1 MISLMLRSI
10 IFKVVKSAFNNKSVH
25 TVFATSTHQTQE
37 HTLNPIISVDGKI
50 SKATILIVDDNP
62 NNVQLLKAVMTMRG
76 FDVLVAKNGLHALE
90 TVQNDL
96 PDLILLDIMM
106 PEMDGFE
113 ACRKLKENHETSH
126 IPIIFLTAKSHI
138 DDIMKG
144 FELGAVDYITKPFSS
159 NELVARVEIHL
170 KLKLSQ
176 ETVIKQRNELREMV
190 QILCHDLSNPLGAVI
205 SSFELAEY
213 DPEYLNQNKSL
224 ILSYVRRQYEIIGL
238 VRELRAVAEDK
249 TVFNLIPVDVTIA
262 VQESI
267 ETLEYQLV
275 RKNISVELSL
285 EENISVLAERVSLI
299 NSVLNNLLTNAIKF
313 SYPDSAISISSRKI
327 NNVVQITITDNGMGI
342 PQELK
347 EKIYAIDRRNTRFGT
362 MGEKGTGFG
371 LPLVKKFVTEYGGN
385 IEISSKDEVSHPQD
399 HGTCIIMSLIAAV

>member
-1 MISLMLRSI
+1 
-10 IFKVVKSAFNNKSVH
+10 
-25 TVFATSTHQTQE
+25 
-37 HTLNPIISVDGKI
+37 LNPIISVDGKI
-50 SKATILIVDDNP
+50 TRATILIVDDNP
-62 NNVQLLKAVMTMRG
+62 NNVQLLNAVMTMRG
-76 FDVLVAKNGLHALE
+76 FDVLVAKNGLQAIE
-90 TVQNDL
+90 TVKSAL

-113 ACRKLKENHETSH
+113 ACQKLKECPSTKN

-176 ETVIKQRNELREMV
+176 ETVIRQRNELREMI

-213 DPEYLNQNKSL
+213 DPDYLNQNKRM
-224 ILSYVRRQYEIIGL
+224 ILDYVRRQYEIIGL
-238 VRELRAVAEDK
+238 VRELRSIAEEKAV
-249 TVFNLIPVDVTIA
+249 FSLIPVDVAKAIY
-262 VQESI
+262 ESI
-267 ETLEYQLV
+267 QTLQYQLD
-275 RKNISVELSL
+275 RKNIRVVMTL
-285 EENISVLAERVSLI
+285 EEDTHVLAEKVSLV

-313 SYPDSAISISSRKI
+313 SYPGSIITMTCERK
-327 NNVVQITITDNGMGI
+327 NGNVVITIMDKGIGI
-342 PQELK
+342 PDNLLD
-347 EKIYAIDRRNTRFGT
+347 KIYAIDRRNTRFGT

-371 LPLVKKFVTEYGGN
+371 IPLVKKFVSEYGGS
-385 IEISSKDEVSHPQD
+385 IDIASKDENSFPQD
-399 HGTCIIMSLIAAV
+399 HGTCITLTLKNAVNP

>member
-1 MISLMLRSI
+1 MNPLIS
-10 IFKVVKSAFNNKSVH
+10 A
-25 TVFATSTHQTQE
+25 E
-37 HTLNPIISVDGKI
+37 GKI

-76 FDVLVAKNGLHALE
+76 FNVLVAKNGLHALE
-90 TVQNDL
+90 TVKTDI

-113 ACRKLKENHETSH
+113 ACQKLKESPATAN

-170 KLKLSQ
+170 KLKFSQ
-176 ETVIKQRNELREMV
+176 ETVIRQRNELREMV

-205 SSFELAEY
+205 SSFELSEY
-213 DPEYLNQNKSL
+213 DPAYLDQNKHL

-238 VRELRAVAEDK
+238 VRELRAIAEK
-249 TVFNLIPVDVTIA
+249 KSVFNLIPVNVTKA
-262 VQESI
+262 VNESI
-267 ETLEYQLV
+267 ETLQYQLT
-275 RKNISVELSL
+275 RKNIKAVVSL
-285 EENISVLAERVSLI
+285 EENTYVLAEKVSLI

-313 SYPDSAISISSRKI
+313 SYPDSVITVSSQKKNGKI
-327 NNVVQITITDNGMGI
+327 LITISDKGMGI
-342 PQELK
+342 PNDLK
-347 EKIYAIDRRNTRFGT
+347 NKIYAIDRRNTRFGT

-371 LPLVKKFVTEYGGN
+371 MPLVKKFVTEYGGT
-385 IEISSKDEVSHPQD
+385 IDITSKDENEHPQD
-399 HGTCIIMSLIAAV
+399 HGTLITLSLRSAAAIL

>member
-1 MISLMLRSI
+1 
-10 IFKVVKSAFNNKSVH
+10 
-25 TVFATSTHQTQE
+25 
-37 HTLNPIISVDGKI
+37 LNPIISVEGKI

-90 TVQNDL
+90 TVKTAL

-113 ACRKLKENHETSH
+113 ACQKLKESPATTN

-170 KLKLSQ
+170 KLKFSQ
-176 ETVIKQRNELREMV
+176 ETVIRQRNELREMV

-205 SSFELAEY
+205 SSFELSEY
-213 DPEYLNQNKSL
+213 DPAYLDQNKHL

-238 VRELRAVAEDK
+238 VRELRAIAEEK
-249 TVFNLIPVDVTIA
+249 SVFSLIPVDVTKAIN
-262 VQESI
+262 ESI
-267 ETLEYQLV
+267 ETLQYQLA
-275 RKNISVELSL
+275 RKNIKAVVSL
-285 EENISVLAERVSLI
+285 EENTYVLAEKVSLI

-313 SYPDSAISISSRKI
+313 SYPDSIITVASQKKNGKVLISISDK
-327 NNVVQITITDNGMGI
+327 GMGM
-342 PQELK
+342 PNDLK
-347 EKIYAIDRRNTRFGT
+347 NKIYAIDRRNTRFGT

-371 LPLVKKFVTEYGGN
+371 MPLVKKFVTEYGGT
-385 IEISSKDEVSHPQD
+385 IDITSKDENDHPQD
-399 HGTCIIMSLIAAV
+399 HGTLITLSLRAAIL

>member
-1 MISLMLRSI
+1 M
-10 IFKVVKSAFNNKSVH
+10 
-25 TVFATSTHQTQE
+25 
-37 HTLNPIISVDGKI
+37 NPIISVDGKI

-90 TVQNDL
+90 TVKEEL
-96 PDLILLDIMM
+96 PDIILLDIMM

-113 ACRKLKENHETSH
+113 ACQKLKESPTTKN

-170 KLKLSQ
+170 KLKFSQ
-176 ETVIKQRNELREMV
+176 ETVIRQRNELREMV

-205 SSFELAEY
+205 SSFELSEY
-213 DPEYLNQNKSL
+213 DPSYLDKNKHL
-224 ILSYVRRQYEIIGL
+224 ILSYIRKQYEIIGL
-238 VRELRAVAEDK
+238 VRELRSIAEEK
-249 TVFNLIPVDVTIA
+249 SVFNLTPVDVTKA
-262 VQESI
+262 VNESI
-267 ETLEYQLV
+267 ETLQYQLS
-275 RKNISVELSL
+275 RKNIKAVVSL
-285 EENISVLAERVSLI
+285 EEKTYVLAEKVSLI

-313 SYPDSAISISSRKI
+313 SYPDSIITVTSQKKNGKVLVSISDK
-327 NNVVQITITDNGMGI
+327 GMGI
-342 PQELK
+342 PNDLK
-347 EKIYAIDRRNTRFGT
+347 NKIYSIDRRNTRFGT

-371 LPLVKKFVTEYGGN
+371 MPLVKKFVTEYGGT
-385 IEISSKDEVSHPQD
+385 IDIDSRDENEHPQD
-399 HGTCIIMSLIAAV
+399 HGTLITLSLLSATIP

>member
-1 MISLMLRSI
+1 M
-10 IFKVVKSAFNNKSVH
+10 
-25 TVFATSTHQTQE
+25 
-37 HTLNPIISVDGKI
+37 NPIISVDGKI

-90 TVQNDL
+90 TVKAEL
-96 PDLILLDIMM
+96 PDIILLDIMM

-113 ACRKLKENHETSH
+113 ACQKLKESPTTKN

-170 KLKLSQ
+170 KLKFSQ
-176 ETVIKQRNELREMV
+176 ETVIRQRNELREMV

-205 SSFELAEY
+205 SSFELSEY
-213 DPEYLNQNKSL
+213 DPSYLDKNKQL
-224 ILSYVRRQYEIIGL
+224 ILSYIRKQYEIIGL
-238 VRELRAVAEDK
+238 VRELRSIAEEK
-249 TVFNLIPVDVTIA
+249 SVFNLTPVDVTKA
-262 VQESI
+262 VNESI
-267 ETLEYQLV
+267 ETLQYQLS
-275 RKNISVELSL
+275 RKNIKAVVSL
-285 EENISVLAERVSLI
+285 EEKTYVLAEKVSLI

-313 SYPDSAISISSRKI
+313 SYPDSIITVASQKKNGKVLVSISDK
-327 NNVVQITITDNGMGI
+327 GMGI
-342 PQELK
+342 PNDLK
-347 EKIYAIDRRNTRFGT
+347 NKIYSIDRRNTRFGT

-371 LPLVKKFVTEYGGN
+371 MPLVKKFVTEYGGT
-385 IEISSKDEVSHPQD
+385 IDIDSRDENEHPQD
-399 HGTCIIMSLIAAV
+399 HGTLITLSLLSATIP

>member
-1 MISLMLRSI
+1 
-10 IFKVVKSAFNNKSVH
+10 
-25 TVFATSTHQTQE
+25 
-37 HTLNPIISVDGKI
+37 LNPIISVDGKI

-62 NNVQLLKAVMTMRG
+62 NNVQLLKAVMNMRG
-76 FDVLVAKNGLHALE
+76 FDVLVAKNGIHALE
-90 TVQNDL
+90 TVKTDL

-113 ACRKLKENHETSH
+113 ACQKLKECPSTKN

-170 KLKLSQ
+170 KLKFSQ
-176 ETVIKQRNELREMV
+176 ETVIRQRNELREMV

-205 SSFELAEY
+205 SSFELSEY
-213 DPEYLNQNKSL
+213 DPSYLDQNKHL

-238 VRELRAVAEDK
+238 VRELRSIAEDK
-249 TVFNLIPVDVTIA
+249 SVFNLIPVDVTKA
-262 VQESI
+262 VNESI
-267 ETLEYQLV
+267 ETLQYQMT
-275 RKNISVELSL
+275 RKNIKAVVSL
-285 EENISVLAERVSLI
+285 EENTYVLAEKVSLI

-313 SYPDSAISISSRKI
+313 SYPDSVITVASQKKDGKVLISISDK
-327 NNVVQITITDNGMGI
+327 GMGI
-342 PQELK
+342 PGDLK
-347 EKIYAIDRRNTRFGT
+347 NKIYAIDRRNTRFGT

-371 LPLVKKFVTEYGGN
+371 MPLVKKFVTEYGGD
-385 IEISSKDEVSHPQD
+385 IEITSKDENEHPHD
-399 HGTCIIMSLIAAV
+399 HGTLITLSLISASIP

>member
-1 MISLMLRSI
+1 M
-10 IFKVVKSAFNNKSVH
+10 
-25 TVFATSTHQTQE
+25 
-37 HTLNPIISVDGKI
+37 NPIISVDGKI

-62 NNVQLLKAVMTMRG
+62 NNVQLLKAVMNMRG
-76 FDVLVAKNGLHALE
+76 FDVLVAKNGIHALE
-90 TVQNDL
+90 TVKTDL

-113 ACRKLKENHETSH
+113 ACQKLKECPSTKN

-170 KLKLSQ
+170 KLKFSQ
-176 ETVIKQRNELREMV
+176 ETVIRQRNELREMV

-205 SSFELAEY
+205 SSFELSEY
-213 DPEYLNQNKSL
+213 DPSYLDQNKHL

-238 VRELRAVAEDK
+238 VRELRSIAEDK
-249 TVFNLIPVDVTIA
+249 SVFNLIPVDVTKA
-262 VQESI
+262 VNESI
-267 ETLEYQLV
+267 ETLQYQMT
-275 RKNISVELSL
+275 RKNIKAVVSL
-285 EENISVLAERVSLI
+285 EENTYVLAEKVSLI

-313 SYPDSAISISSRKI
+313 SYPDSVITVASQKKDGKVLISISDK
-327 NNVVQITITDNGMGI
+327 GMGI
-342 PQELK
+342 PGDLK
-347 EKIYAIDRRNTRFGT
+347 NKIYAIDRRNTRFGT

-371 LPLVKKFVTEYGGN
+371 MPLVKKFVTEYGGD
-385 IEISSKDEVSHPQD
+385 IEITSKDENEHPQD
-399 HGTCIIMSLIAAV
+399 HGTLITLSLISASIP

>member
-1 MISLMLRSI
+1 M
-10 IFKVVKSAFNNKSVH
+10 
-25 TVFATSTHQTQE
+25 
-37 HTLNPIISVDGKI
+37 NPIISVDGKI

-90 TVQNDL
+90 TVKAEL
-96 PDLILLDIMM
+96 PDIILLDIMM

-113 ACRKLKENHETSH
+113 ACQKLKESPATKN

-170 KLKLSQ
+170 KLKFSQ
-176 ETVIKQRNELREMV
+176 ETVIRQRNELREMV

-205 SSFELAEY
+205 SSFELSEY
-213 DPEYLNQNKSL
+213 DPSYLDKNKQL
-224 ILSYVRRQYEIIGL
+224 ILSYIRKQYEIIGL
-238 VRELRAVAEDK
+238 VRELRSIAEEK
-249 TVFNLIPVDVTIA
+249 SVFNLTPVDVTKA
-262 VQESI
+262 VNESI
-267 ETLEYQLV
+267 ETLQYQLS
-275 RKNISVELSL
+275 RKNIKAVVSL
-285 EENISVLAERVSLI
+285 EEKTYVLAEKVSLI

-313 SYPDSAISISSRKI
+313 SYPDSIITVASQKKNGKVLVSISDK
-327 NNVVQITITDNGMGI
+327 GMGI
-342 PQELK
+342 PIDLK
-347 EKIYAIDRRNTRFGT
+347 NKIYSIDRRNTRFGT

-371 LPLVKKFVTEYGGN
+371 MPLVKKFVTEYGGT
-385 IEISSKDEVSHPQD
+385 IDIDSRDENEYPQD
-399 HGTCIIMSLIAAV
+399 HGTLITLSLLSATIP

>member
-1 MISLMLRSI
+1 
-10 IFKVVKSAFNNKSVH
+10 
-25 TVFATSTHQTQE
+25 
-37 HTLNPIISVDGKI
+37 LNPLISAEGKI

-76 FDVLVAKNGLHALE
+76 FNVLVAKNGLHALE
-90 TVQNDL
+90 TVKTDI

-113 ACRKLKENHETSH
+113 ACQKLKESPATAN

-170 KLKLSQ
+170 KLKFSQ
-176 ETVIKQRNELREMV
+176 ETVIRQRNELREMV

-205 SSFELAEY
+205 SSFELSEY
-213 DPEYLNQNKSL
+213 DPAYLDQNKHL

-238 VRELRAVAEDK
+238 VRELRAIAEK
-249 TVFNLIPVDVTIA
+249 KSVFNLIPVNVTKA
-262 VQESI
+262 VNESI
-267 ETLEYQLV
+267 ETLQYQLT
-275 RKNISVELSL
+275 RKNIKAVVSL
-285 EENISVLAERVSLI
+285 EENTYVLAEKVSLI

-313 SYPDSAISISSRKI
+313 SYPDSVITVSSQKKNGKI
-327 NNVVQITITDNGMGI
+327 LITISDKGMGI
-342 PQELK
+342 PNDLK
-347 EKIYAIDRRNTRFGT
+347 NKIYAIDRRNTRFGT

-371 LPLVKKFVTEYGGN
+371 MPLVKKFVTEYGGT
-385 IEISSKDEVSHPQD
+385 IDITSKDENEHPQD
-399 HGTCIIMSLIAAV
+399 HGTLITLSLRSAAAIL

>member
-1 MISLMLRSI
+1 
-10 IFKVVKSAFNNKSVH
+10 
-25 TVFATSTHQTQE
+25 
-37 HTLNPIISVDGKI
+37 LNPIISVEGKI

-90 TVQNDL
+90 TVKTDL

-113 ACRKLKENHETSH
+113 ACQKLKESPTTTN

-170 KLKLSQ
+170 KLKFSQ
-176 ETVIKQRNELREMV
+176 ETVIRQRNELREMV

-205 SSFELAEY
+205 SSFELSEY
-213 DPEYLNQNKSL
+213 DPAYLDQNKHL

-238 VRELRAVAEDK
+238 VRELRAIAEEK
-249 TVFNLIPVDVTIA
+249 SVFSLSPVDVTKA
-262 VQESI
+262 VNESI
-267 ETLEYQLV
+267 ETLQYQLA
-275 RKNISVELSL
+275 RKNIKAVVSL
-285 EENISVLAERVSLI
+285 EKNTYVLAEKVSLI

-313 SYPDSAISISSRKI
+313 SYPDSIITVASQKKNGKVLISISDK
-327 NNVVQITITDNGMGI
+327 GMGM
-342 PQELK
+342 PNDLK
-347 EKIYAIDRRNTRFGT
+347 NKIYAIDRRNTRFGT

-371 LPLVKKFVTEYGGN
+371 MPLVKKFVTEYGGT
-385 IEISSKDEVSHPQD
+385 IDITSKDENDHPQD
-399 HGTCIIMSLIAAV
+399 HGTRITLSLCSAAIL

>member
-1 MISLMLRSI
+1 M
-10 IFKVVKSAFNNKSVH
+10 
-25 TVFATSTHQTQE
+25 
-37 HTLNPIISVDGKI
+37 NPIISVDGKI

-90 TVQNDL
+90 TVKAEL

-113 ACRKLKENHETSH
+113 ACQKLKESPATQN

-170 KLKLSQ
+170 KLKFSQ
-176 ETVIKQRNELREMV
+176 ETVIRQRNELREMI

-213 DPEYLNQNKSL
+213 DSDYLTNNKHL

-238 VRELRAVAEDK
+238 VRELRSIAEEK
-249 TVFNLIPVDVTIA
+249 SVFSLIPVDVTKA
-262 VQESI
+262 VNESI
-267 ETLEYQLV
+267 ETLQYQLT
-275 RKNISVELSL
+275 RKNIKAVVAL
-285 EENISVLAERVSLI
+285 EENTYVLAEKVSLI

-313 SYPDSAISISSRKI
+313 SYPDSTITVASQKKNGKVLISISD
-327 NNVVQITITDNGMGI
+327 QGMGM
-342 PQELK
+342 PNDLK
-347 EKIYAIDRRNTRFGT
+347 NKIYAIDRRNTRFGT

-371 LPLVKKFVTEYGGN
+371 MPLVKKFVSEYGGV
-385 IEISSKDEVSHPQD
+385 IDIASRDENEHPQD
-399 HGTCIIMSLIAAV
+399 HGTLITLSLRSAAIL